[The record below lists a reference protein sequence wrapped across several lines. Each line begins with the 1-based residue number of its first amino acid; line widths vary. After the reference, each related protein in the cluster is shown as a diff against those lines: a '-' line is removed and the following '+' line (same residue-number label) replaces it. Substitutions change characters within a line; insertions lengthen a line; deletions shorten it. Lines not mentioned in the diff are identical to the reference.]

1 MVNMVRP
8 GTRKGS
14 RLSKTNSD
22 KWLRL
27 GTADIRRMA
36 QMTKGIE
43 IRFSVSVINV
53 RAEVLPPNV

>member
-22 KWLRL
+22 KWLQL

-36 QMTKGIE
+36 QITKGIE
-43 IRFSVSVINV
+43 IRFSVSAINM

>member
-14 RLSKTNSD
+14 RLSNTNSD

-27 GTADIRRMA
+27 GTADISRMA

-53 RAEVLPPNV
+53 SAEVLPSNV